1 MKRLVVLFDG
11 TWNKP
16 GNEDEITNVVKLH
29 RFIPDTDAQGVRQLT
44 HYVVGIATEDLGRL
58 TFTVGAIGFGVGDRM
73 QRGYKFLCENYE
85 DGDEIY
91 VIGFSRGA
99 FQARSLAGLVA
110 LAGIARSVAPETVA
124 AVWDCYEQ
132 NKLSPDAKRLEE
144 LRAGASYPVRI
155 KCVGVWDTVG
165 NLGIPF
171 VRKGLIKELL
181 GFHDTELSPLVDVG
195 LHALAIDEPRGPF
208 EPTLWTL
215 KRGAT
220 LPEGQIVEQVW
231 FPGSHANVGGGFKDS
246 RLSDIA
252 LLWMAERMTQ
262 TTSLAI
268 DLAGLR
274 NSTKP
279 DPLGE
284 LVSPTSDGVYRVS
297 HIFPFVRLIK
307 QNREGI
313 SPLQARPVR
322 NVAHRRRAGRPGD
335 GQRGHPR
342 ERSRPLRQARAAAAR
357 RDREPGRLPPR
368 QPRRRARQ
376 VGPATQRSARFL
388 LCRRHDA
395 GPCRS
400 GTAPGEASNVR
411 AQQGRQHFGWRA
423 GRDRAG

>member
-29 RFIPDTDAQGVRQLT
+29 RFIPATDAQGVRQLT
-44 HYVVGIATEDLGRL
+44 HYVVGIATEELGRL

-73 QRGYKFLCENYE
+73 QRGYKFLCETYE

-91 VIGFSRGA
+91 LIGFSRGA

-110 LAGIARSVAPETVA
+110 LAGIARSAAPETVA

-132 NKLSPDAKRLEE
+132 NKLAPDAKRLEE

-215 KRGAT
+215 KKGAA
-220 LPEGQIVEQVW
+220 LPAGQNIEQVW
-231 FPGSHANVGGGFKDS
+231 FPGSHANIGGGFKDS
-246 RLSDIA
+246 GLSDIA
-252 LLWMAERMTQ
+252 LLWMAERIAQ
-262 TTSLAI
+262 TTGLAI

-274 NSTKP
+274 STAGP
-279 DPLGE
+279 IPWPSWSRRPRTASTGSAAS
-284 LVSPTSDGVYRVS
+284 SPSCGSLSRT
-297 HIFPFVRLIK
+297 
-307 QNREGI
+307 
-313 SPLQARPVR
+313 AR
-322 NVAHRRRAGRPGD
+322 ASRRSGARSSAPGA
-335 GQRGHPR
+335 PAS
-342 ERSRPLRQARAAAAR
+342 SRPTR
-357 RDREPGRLPPR
+357 
-368 QPRRRARQ
+368 
-376 VGPATQRSARFL
+376 
-388 LCRRHDA
+388 
-395 GPCRS
+395 
-400 GTAPGEASNVR
+400 
-411 AQQGRQHFGWRA
+411 
-423 GRDRAG
+423 

>member
-1 MKRLVVLFDG
+1 M
-11 TWNKP
+11 
-16 GNEDEITNVVKLH
+16 VKLH
-29 RFIPDTDAQGVRQLT
+29 RFIPESDAQGVRQLA

-110 LAGIARSVAPETVA
+110 LAGIARSAEQETVV

-144 LRAGASYPVRI
+144 LRAGASYP
-155 KCVGVWDTVG
+155 
-165 NLGIPF
+165 
-171 VRKGLIKELL
+171 
-181 GFHDTELSPLVDVG
+181 GFHDTEISPLVDVG

-215 KRGAT
+215 KRGT
-220 LPEGQIVEQVW
+220 TVPDGQIVEQVW

-297 HIFPFVRLIK
+297 HVFPFVRLIE

-313 SPLQARPVR
+313 SPL
-322 NVAHRRRAGRPGD
+322 RRALFGTWRTGVVPGD
-335 GQRGHPR
+335 QETVNESIH
-342 ERSRPLRQARAAAAR
+342 ESAL
-357 RDREPGRLPPR
+357 
-368 QPRRRARQ
+368 
-376 VGPATQRSARFL
+376 ARFGKHAPQ
-388 LCRRHDA
+388 RR
-395 GPCRS
+395 
-400 GTAPGEASNVR
+400 GETVSQVVYRPANLAAVL
-411 AQQGRQHFGWRA
+411 
-423 GRDRAG
+423 DK

>member
-1 MKRLVVLFDG
+1 MWSSCTAPSPTR
-11 TWNKP
+11 
-16 GNEDEITNVVKLH
+16 
-29 RFIPDTDAQGVRQLT
+29 DAQGVRQLA

-110 LAGIARSVAPETVA
+110 LAGIARSAAPETVA

-132 NKLSPDAKRLEE
+132 NKLYPDAKRLEA

-215 KRGAT
+215 KRARRY
-220 LPEGQIVEQVW
+220 PRARSSSRS
-231 FPGSHANVGGGFKDS
+231 GSRARTPTSAAAFKDS

-274 NSTKP
+274 KSTKP

-313 SPLQARPVR
+313 SPLGARCSGLGAPASCR
-322 NVAHRRRAGRPGD
+322 PTRRPSTRA
-335 GQRGHPR
+335 
-342 ERSRPLRQARAAAAR
+342 STRA
-357 RDREPGRLPPR
+357 PS
-368 QPRRRARQ
+368 
-376 VGPATQRSARFL
+376 PASASARHCGAATPL
-388 LCRRHDA
+388 TGA
-395 GPCRS
+395 N
-400 GTAPGEASNVR
+400 T
-411 AQQGRQHFGWRA
+411 GR
-423 GRDRAG
+423 

>member
-1 MKRLVVLFDG
+1 MWSSCTASFP
-11 TWNKP
+11 TA
-16 GNEDEITNVVKLH
+16 
-29 RFIPDTDAQGVRQLT
+29 DAQGVRQLA

-195 LHALAIDEPRGPF
+195 PACARHRRAARAIRAHTVDPQRGVRRYPRA
-208 EPTLWTL
+208 
-215 KRGAT
+215 RSSSRS
-220 LPEGQIVEQVW
+220 
-231 FPGSHANVGGGFKDS
+231 GSRA
-246 RLSDIA
+246 R
-252 LLWMAERMTQ
+252 T
-262 TTSLAI
+262 
-268 DLAGLR
+268 
-274 NSTKP
+274 
-279 DPLGE
+279 
-284 LVSPTSDGVYRVS
+284 PTS
-297 HIFPFVRLIK
+297 
-307 QNREGI
+307 
-313 SPLQARPVR
+313 
-322 NVAHRRRAGRPGD
+322 
-335 GQRGHPR
+335 
-342 ERSRPLRQARAAAAR
+342 AAASRTAGCR
-357 RDREPGRLPPR
+357 
-368 QPRRRARQ
+368 
-376 VGPATQRSARFL
+376 TSRS
-388 LCRRHDA
+388 C
-395 GPCRS
+395 
-400 GTAPGEASNVR
+400 
-411 AQQGRQHFGWRA
+411 GWRNA
-423 GRDRAG
+423 

>member
-110 LAGIARSVAPETVA
+110 LAGIARSAEQETVV

-144 LRAGASYPVRI
+144 LRTGASYPVRI

-220 LPEGQIVEQVW
+220 LPDGQIVEQVW

-246 RLSDIA
+246 KLSDIA

-297 HIFPFVRLIK
+297 HIFPFVRLIE

-313 SPLQARPVR
+313 SPL
-322 NVAHRRRAGRPGD
+322 RRALFGTWRTGVVPGD
-335 GQRGHPR
+335 QETANESIH
-342 ERSRPLRQARAAAAR
+342 ESAL
-357 RDREPGRLPPR
+357 
-368 QPRRRARQ
+368 
-376 VGPATQRSARFL
+376 ARFGKRAPQ
-388 LCRRHDA
+388 RR
-395 GPCRS
+395 
-400 GTAPGEASNVR
+400 GETVNQVVYRPANLAAVL
-411 AQQGRQHFGWRA
+411 
-423 GRDRAG
+423 DK

>member
-29 RFIPDTDAQGVRQLT
+29 RFIPESDAQGVRQLA

-110 LAGIARSVAPETVA
+110 LAGIARSAEQETVV

-181 GFHDTELSPLVDVG
+181 GFHDTEISPLVDVG

-215 KRGAT
+215 KRGRRY
-220 LPEGQIVEQVW
+220 PMDKSSSRS
-231 FPGSHANVGGGFKDS
+231 GSRA
-246 RLSDIA
+246 R
-252 LLWMAERMTQ
+252 T
-262 TTSLAI
+262 
-268 DLAGLR
+268 
-274 NSTKP
+274 
-279 DPLGE
+279 
-284 LVSPTSDGVYRVS
+284 PTS
-297 HIFPFVRLIK
+297 
-307 QNREGI
+307 
-313 SPLQARPVR
+313 
-322 NVAHRRRAGRPGD
+322 
-335 GQRGHPR
+335 
-342 ERSRPLRQARAAAAR
+342 AAASRTAGCR
-357 RDREPGRLPPR
+357 
-368 QPRRRARQ
+368 
-376 VGPATQRSARFL
+376 TSRS
-388 LCRRHDA
+388 C
-395 GPCRS
+395 
-400 GTAPGEASNVR
+400 
-411 AQQGRQHFGWRA
+411 GWRNA
-423 GRDRAG
+423 

>member
-29 RFIPDTDAQGVRQLT
+29 RFIPESDAQGVRQLA

-110 LAGIARSVAPETVA
+110 LAGIARSAEPETVV

-215 KRGAT
+215 KRGT
-220 LPEGQIVEQVW
+220 TVPDGQIVEQVW

-297 HIFPFVRLIK
+297 HVFPFVRLIK

-313 SPLQARPVR
+313 SPL
-322 NVAHRRRAGRPGD
+322 RRALFGTWRTGVVPGD
-335 GQRGHPR
+335 QETVNESIH
-342 ERSRPLRQARAAAAR
+342 ESAL
-357 RDREPGRLPPR
+357 
-368 QPRRRARQ
+368 
-376 VGPATQRSARFL
+376 ARFGKHAPQ
-388 LCRRHDA
+388 RR
-395 GPCRS
+395 
-400 GTAPGEASNVR
+400 GETVSQVVYRPANLAAVL
-411 AQQGRQHFGWRA
+411 
-423 GRDRAG
+423 DK

>member
-16 GNEDEITNVVKLH
+16 GNEDELTNVVKLH

-44 HYVVGIATEDLGRL
+44 HYVVGIATEELGRL

-85 DGDEIY
+85 PGDEIY
-91 VIGFSRGA
+91 AIGFSRGA

-110 LAGIARSVAPETVA
+110 LAGIARSAAPETVT

-132 NKLSPDAKRLEE
+132 SKLSPDADRLNE
-144 LRAGASYPVRI
+144 LRAAACYPVRI

-171 VRKGLIKELL
+171 VKRSLIKELQ
-181 GFHDTELSPLVDVG
+181 GFQNTQLSPLVDVG

-208 EPTLWTL
+208 EPTLWTR
-215 KRGAT
+215 KRGTAQ
-220 LPEGQIVEQVW
+220 PEEQIVEQVW

-268 DLAGLR
+268 DLEGLR
-274 NSTKP
+274 RFAKP

-284 LVSPTSDGVYRVS
+284 LLVPTSDGVDRVS
-297 HIFPFVRLIK
+297 HIFPFVRLIR
-307 QNREGI
+307 QNRKAI
-313 SPLQARPVR
+313 SPL
-322 NVAHRRRAGRPGD
+322 RRALFGTWRTGVVPGD
-335 GQRGHPR
+335 QETANESIH
-342 ERSRPLRQARAAAAR
+342 ESAL
-357 RDREPGRLPPR
+357 
-368 QPRRRARQ
+368 
-376 VGPATQRSARFL
+376 ARFGKRAPQ
-388 LCRRHDA
+388 RR
-395 GPCRS
+395 
-400 GTAPGEASNVR
+400 GETVSQVAYRPANLAAVL
-411 AQQGRQHFGWRA
+411 
-423 GRDRAG
+423 DE